1 MSSPTIYGIR
11 HHGPGCARSL
21 VAALKAQAPDV
32 ILLESPAEVEPLLA
46 QAGEDGVVPP
56 VAALVY
62 QVDAPEVAGF
72 YPFARF
78 SPEWQA
84 VCWALKNGV
93 PVRCVDLPSMHAFA
107 LREEERKKAMEE
119 IEAAAKMAEEAGGE
133 NEPGEGEDA
142 EEQES
147 EPERPADPFE
157 WFAKADG
164 YSDGERWWND
174 RVEERSD
181 STELFQ
187 AILEAVT
194 ALRDEL
200 GCQETPETLRRE
212 AWMRRCLRKAEK
224 DGFGNIAVV
233 CGAWH
238 APVLAKRPKVG
249 EDNALLKG
257 MPKEKVAATWTP
269 WTYDR
274 LAVTSGYGAGV
285 RSPGWYD
292 HLWQKPKH
300 ATAAWLTKAARILRK
315 QDLEGSSASIIEA
328 VRLAESLAGLRGRPR
343 AGLDESLEAVR
354 TIFCAGDATPL
365 AFLETELLVGRKMGK
380 LPDGL
385 STLPLQ
391 RDIEALQRRLRLKPE
406 NAVREVTLDLR
417 ENGGRNRS
425 VFLHRLQA
433 LGIRWGNKTGAR
445 TKGTFKEV
453 WKLQWKPELVLAII
467 DASRFGNTLKSAATN
482 CLLKEG
488 ENDGLPELTERLDLA
503 LLSQLDDAARLLL
516 DRLDQAAATAHD
528 TADLL
533 TAIPALVRIARY
545 GDVRDTDTSAVELI
559 LRHFTARAHIEL
571 SAAVSGID
579 DELARQTG
587 GLVRRYGS
595 ALATYDDEEISTDFF
610 VALRGLLDRSA
621 VHPGIAGIATRL
633 LRDASELDGD
643 EVGTRLSFALSQGRE
658 PADSANWLEGFLSGS
673 GSLLVHD
680 HGMLALVDAWLA
692 TLPDEAFQHTLPML
706 RRTFGSFTSPE
717 RARIGAVVARGNLS
731 APPTIQAG
739 DLELDAGRAR
749 PAVETVARLLKLSQ
763 T

>member
-1 MSSPTIYGIR
+1 MSEPTIYGIR

-21 VAALKAQAPDV
+21 LAALKAQAPDV

-46 QAGEDGVVPP
+46 QAGEDGMVPP

-62 QVDAPEVAGF
+62 QVDTPEVAGF

-84 VCWALKNGV
+84 VGWALKNGV
-93 PVRCVDLPSMHAFA
+93 PVRCFDLPSTHSFA
-107 LREEERKKAMEE
+107 IREEERKKAMEE
-119 IEAAAKMAEEAGGE
+119 MEAAEGMEGTEEE
-133 NEPGEGEDA
+133 TPEPG
-142 EEQES
+142 
-147 EPERPADPFE
+147 RPADPFE

-181 STELFQ
+181 STELFE

-194 ALRDEL
+194 ALRTEL
-200 GCQETPETLRRE
+200 GCAETSETLRRE
-212 AWMRRCLRKAEK
+212 AWMRRCMRRAEK
-224 DGFGNIAVV
+224 DGFENIAVV

-238 APVLAKRPKVG
+238 APVLANRPKVG
-249 EDNALLKG
+249 EDNARLKG
-257 MPKEKVAATWTP
+257 MPKVKVAATWTP
-269 WTYDR
+269 WTHDR
-274 LAVTSGYGAGV
+274 LATNSGYGAGV

-300 ATAAWLTKAARILRK
+300 ATASWLTKAARILRK

-343 AGLDESLEAVR
+343 PGLDESLEAIR

-380 LPDGL
+380 LPEGL

-391 RDIEALQRRLRLKPE
+391 RDIEAVQRRLRLKPE

-425 VFLHRLQA
+425 VFLHRLLA
-433 LGIRWGNKTGAR
+433 LGIGWGSKTEAR

-453 WKLQWKPELVLAII
+453 WKLQWKPELVLSII
-467 DASRFGNTLKSAATN
+467 DASRFGNTLKSAAAN
-482 CLLKEG
+482 RLLKEDA
-488 ENDGLPELTERLDLA
+488 EDGLPELTERLDLA
-503 LLSQLDDAARLLL
+503 LLSRLDDAARRLL

-528 TADLL
+528 TIELL

-559 LRHFTARAHIEL
+559 LRHFTARTHIEL
-571 SAAVSGID
+571 PAAVRGID
-579 DELARQTG
+579 DSRALATG
-587 GLVRRYGS
+587 GLVRQYAS
-595 ALATYDDEEISTDFF
+595 ALATLDDEEISAEFF
-610 VALRGLLDRSA
+610 AALHGLLDRDG
-621 VHPGIAGIATRL
+621 VHAGIAGIATRL
-633 LRDASELDGD
+633 LRDASELGGD
-643 EVGTRLSFALSQGRE
+643 EVSTRLSFALSQGRE
-658 PADSANWLEGFLSGS
+658 PSDGANWLEGFLSGS

-680 HGMLALVDAWLA
+680 HGMLALVDAWLG
-692 TLPDEAFQHTLPML
+692 TLSDEAFQPTLPML
-706 RRTFGSFTSPE
+706 RRTFGSFTTPE
-717 RARIGAVVARGNLS
+717 RARIGAAVVQGGLTAPRS
-731 APPTIQAG
+731 AAPN
-739 DLELDAGRAR
+739 DLALDAARAR
-749 PAVETVARLLKLSQ
+749 PAVEAVAHLLSLTQ
-763 T
+763 H